1 MTWHLMA
8 LRYGGQTLI
17 EALHDAVEAGDHQAA
32 RDIAVAAYRSGVS
45 DAAQDARLNAICDER
60 RGGHFVRM
68 DGIGSM
74 GE

>member
-17 EALHDAVEAGDHQAA
+17 EALHDAVEAQDHEAA
-32 RDIAVAAYRSGVS
+32 RDMLHAAYRAGR
-45 DAAQDARLNAICDER
+45 DACEDARLNAICDER
-60 RGGHFVRM
+60 RGGPFVRM